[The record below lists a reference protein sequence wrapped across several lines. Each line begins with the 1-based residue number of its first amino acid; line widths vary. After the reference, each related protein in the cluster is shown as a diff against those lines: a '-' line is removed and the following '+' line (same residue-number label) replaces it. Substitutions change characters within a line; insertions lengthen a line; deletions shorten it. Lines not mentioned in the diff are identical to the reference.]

1 LSEYRLFETA
11 PFLRDLDS
19 LDAST
24 SKRIRNTLTKR
35 VYPVLKV
42 SPRQAPSASRLQAW
56 DPPTWRVRIG
66 SWRIFYEIDD
76 ERRTVSITAIDHRRE
91 AYR

>member
-1 LSEYRLFETA
+1 MSEYRIFETA
-11 PFLRDLDS
+11 PFLRELDS

-24 SKRIRNTLTKR
+24 ATRIWNTLTKR
-35 VYPVLKV
+35 MYPVLRL
-42 SPRQAPSASRLQAW
+42 SPRQVPSASRLQAW

-76 ERRTVSITAIDHRRE
+76 QKRVVSLTAIDHRRN